1 MKRVL
6 FIGLI
11 LTLPIFVLAQY
22 ESDIAPTID
31 ERLYEVFEVDFLER
45 LQNKSP
51 SQLQYHNFFLDNIYE
66 IKELAAGKISN
77 YQEIIIADL
86 DHINIL
92 LLINDLQLKRDYNNP
107 TIYRIANSNKLL
119 VIIPE
124 KEFVKKFNEHT
135 GRSH

>member
-1 MKRVL
+1 MKKVL
-6 FIGLI
+6 FTGLI
-11 LTLPIFVLAQY
+11 LTLPLFVLAQY
-22 ESDIAPTID
+22 ESNMVPTID

-66 IKELAAGKISN
+66 IKELAVGKISN
-77 YQEIIIADL
+77 CQEIIMADL
-86 DHINIL
+86 DDINIL
-92 LLINDLQLKRDYNNP
+92 LLINDLKLKRDYNNP
-107 TIYRIANSNKLL
+107 TIYRIANTNKLL

-124 KEFVKKFNEHT
+124 KEFVKKFNVHT